1 MIKLINILICILGA
15 TLLLAAPAFGD
26 TLEADDPASQPVIL
40 VIGDSLSAAYNMQT
54 REAWPSLLQSR
65 LKEDGYN
72 WRVFNS
78 SITGDTTEGGLA
90 RFPRLLERY
99 QPGIVII
106 ELGGNDGLRGL
117 PLEVTRANLEA
128 MVVAAREIDAE
139 VVLLGIRIP
148 PNYGSEYVARF
159 EGMYPE
165 LAAEHDA
172 HLVDFF
178 MQDVALVPGL
188 MQADGVHPNVEAQP
202 VLLDNV
208 WPELQPL
215 LD

>member
-1 MIKLINILICILGA
+1 MGLA
-15 TLLLAAPAFGD
+15 LLLAPSAFCD
-26 TLEADDPASQPVIL
+26 TLEAEESAAQPVIL

-65 LKEDGYN
+65 LNEDGYN

-117 PLEVTRANLEA
+117 PLEVTRDNLES
-128 MVVAAREIDAE
+128 MVVAARQTGAE
-139 VVLLGIRIP
+139 VLLLGIRIP

-165 LAAEHDA
+165 LAAEHGTR
-172 HLVDFF
+172 LVDFF
-178 MQDVALVPGL
+178 MQDVALVPGM

>member
-1 MIKLINILICILGA
+1 MVA
-15 TLLLAAPAFGD
+15 ALLLPAPVFAEAA
-26 TLEADDPASQPVIL
+26 DPGAESQQPVIL

-54 REAWPSLLQSR
+54 REAWPNLLQER
-65 LKEDGYN
+65 LKEDGYH

-90 RFPRLLERY
+90 RLPRLLERY
-99 QPGIVII
+99 QPGVVII

-128 MVVAAREIDAE
+128 MIVAARNQGAE
-139 VVLLGIRIP
+139 VLLLGIRIP

-165 LAAEHDA
+165 LSELHGTG
-172 HLVDFF
+172 LVDFF
-178 MQDVALVPGL
+178 MQDVALVPGM
-188 MQADGVHPNVEAQP
+188 MQADGVHPGVEAQP

-208 WPELQPL
+208 WPHLLPL